1 MLRRAIL
8 IAAAGISL
16 VWATVLPS
24 HAVAQ
29 RQGPA
34 DPSEFTLR
42 VDVPVVSLD
51 VSVTDAD
58 GRPVVGLDRDD
69 FEILEDGKPRP
80 IQYFS
85 ASTAPYHAYLLVDAS
100 GSTENKWPLMQQ
112 AVEAFVGALEPE
124 DQVSIGL
131 FGHVHTR
138 MSEWNDP
145 RSKTLGALEPAMTLG
160 PIAGTSEVY
169 AAIRDV
175 LDDRFDGIRER
186 KALIVLTDGRDTSFY
201 QEVIRRNEVPG
212 IEDDERF
219 QSLADDVSRIGVPI
233 YIVAVNTDRNRE
245 TNILGGDEYRNL
257 EILYPGSG
265 LPDAYLQGVRE
276 RMEEVAKV
284 SGGRVLYPASLEDLR
299 VPFREIA
306 ETLSRAYS
314 LGYVPEDE
322 TSETGRREIG
332 VRVRGAGWIVRQSR
346 TAY

>member
-1 MLRRAIL
+1 MLRRALFIT
-8 IAAAGISL
+8 AAGTSL
-16 VWATVLPS
+16 AFVQSPA
-24 HAVAQ
+24 
-29 RQGPA
+29 GPG
-34 DPSEFTLR
+34 EFTLR

-69 FEILEDGKPRP
+69 FEILEDGEPQR
-80 IQYFS
+80 IRYFS

-100 GSTENKWPLMQQ
+100 GSTQNKWPLMQQ

-124 DQVSIGL
+124 DHVSIGL

-169 AAIRDV
+169 DAIRDV
-175 LDDRFDGIRER
+175 LEDGFEAIPER

-201 QEVIRRNEVPG
+201 REAIRRNDVPG
-212 IEDDERF
+212 IDDDERF
-219 QSLADDVSRIGVPI
+219 RSLKAEVSKRGVPV

-257 EILYPGSG
+257 EILYPGTG
-265 LPDAYLQGVRE
+265 LGDAYLEGVRE
-276 RMEEVAKV
+276 RMEEIANV
-284 SGGRVLYPASLEDLR
+284 SGGRVLFPESLEDLR

-306 ETLSRAYS
+306 RTLSQAYS
-314 LGYVPEDE
+314 LGYVPEEEASDHD
-322 TSETGRREIG
+322 RREIG
-332 VRVRGAGWIVRQSR
+332 VRVGGPGWVVRQSR